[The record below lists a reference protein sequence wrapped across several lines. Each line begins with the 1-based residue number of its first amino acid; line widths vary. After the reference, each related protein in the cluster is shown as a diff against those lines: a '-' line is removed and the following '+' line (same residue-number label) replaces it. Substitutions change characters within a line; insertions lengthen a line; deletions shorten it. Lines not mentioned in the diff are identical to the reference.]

1 MDTKLVLDQEAG
13 KMVVSVHLADL
24 GIAALPGFLRS
35 KRRIEQRDGAL
46 YAEPAVTAPLGAG
59 RIPRPA
65 AGRAGLIAAWD
76 GDAAL
81 DAFLAEDPVAA
92 RFAGGWHVRLEP
104 VHVFGSWAGLPGLPE
119 RAVPVDD
126 EEPVVVL
133 TLGRLRLRR
142 IVPFLRSA
150 APAERAAV
158 AAPGLLASSGL
169 ARPPHLVSTF
179 SVWRSAAAMRD
190 YAFGRSGAHQA
201 AVGADRRRPFH
212 RESAFIRFR
221 PYASA
226 GAWDGADPLSGFC
239 RGRGRTP
246 A

>member
-1 MDTKLVLDQEAG
+1 
-13 KMVVSVHLADL
+13 MVVSVHLADL
-24 GIAALPGFLRS
+24 GLAALPGFMRS
-35 KRRIEQRDGAL
+35 KRRLEAREGAL
-46 YAEPAVTAPLGAG
+46 YAEPAVTAPLGSG
-59 RIPRPA
+59 RLPRPTL
-65 AGRAGLIAAWD
+65 GRAGLIAAWEE
-76 GDAAL
+76 DAAL
-81 DAFLAEDPVAA
+81 EAFLAEDPLAP
-92 RFAGGWHVRLEP
+92 RLAGGWHVRLEP
-104 VHVFGSWAGLPGLPE
+104 VHVFGAWAGLPGLDE
-119 RAVPVDD
+119 HAVHVDD

-142 IVPFLRSA
+142 VVPFLRSA
-150 APAERAAV
+150 VPAESAA
-158 AAPGLLASSGL
+158 AAASGLLASSGL

-190 YAFGRSGAHQA
+190 YAFDKSGAHQA

-212 RESAFIRFR
+212 HESAFVRFR

-239 RGRGRTP
+239 RGRRRIP